1 MQREPPSKFHSL
13 QNNIFPIS
21 SLRLKVS
28 IFRSFKRP
36 AGKSRAGM
44 SNSLA
49 LKVFTAEQ
57 PSSLLPTRRISDK
70 SYFRFCAY
78 LQMTVTLANEECM
91 NTRKIATRF
100 YPWLVLALS
109 FWATTA
115 AAQTIR
121 SLNGTLI
128 TSDNKAAPNVKVAA
142 GTNETVTDSAGNFN
156 LQIRRDVTQLRL
168 EGKNIL
174 RKEVEFRPD
183 ENNLLI
189 QIEYTIPPIHDGL
202 VIEATALEPG
212 IERRDEAIYK
222 NTLFSRDD
230 QVFHT
235 LNAGINAGQH
245 EGGGKSLEIRRF
257 GFNLDHGGV
266 NGGLKVLVNNV
277 QQNQGTQGHGQGY
290 LGQLKSLTPELV
302 QDVNIING
310 PFSAEYGDFSG
321 LGVVH
326 IRLRESLSDQ
336 LTARLQGGS
345 FSTYR
350 HFLGYSPHLES
361 GNALLAYELSSSEGP
376 FKNPLNYRR
385 DNFTGNYTW
394 KLNERRAL
402 GFRFNAGRNNFFSS
416 GQLPLDEVA
425 AGRLDRFGFLDP
437 DNGGRVKSGVGSV
450 YFRNELADG
459 SSFKVD
465 GFVSRSLFDL
475 FSNFTFFAS
484 DETYGDEIQQHDSR
498 LQQGV
503 NAQYLKPYE
512 VLGQHALLTVGANY
526 HDNQINVGLYPSLG
540 RIPNRTVFNPAA
552 LVTSAQARV
561 TNTAGY
567 VQQSVNLW
575 QGKLRLDG
583 GLRYDYFR
591 FDVRDHIDP
600 LDSGIQG
607 AYRFQPKANL
617 AFTPSVKIPATFYV
631 NYGRGISSQDARS
644 VVQRPESPRLSTTD
658 FYQVG
663 AAFNANRFSV
673 STDLFLID
681 RSNEQVYIPDDG
693 SIEFKGRSRAYGVEA
708 KASVKLTRALSFNA
722 GVTRVG
728 NAYYRDELPRVY
740 VDSAPRLV
748 ANAGLTLAE
757 WKGFSGSL
765 RYRHINHYRLDGED
779 PTILA
784 SGFDVLDF
792 SVNRRLRR
800 GLEFNFAIDNLTNK
814 RYYET
819 QNYFASRVQP
829 GAALTSRIHA
839 TPGYPI
845 TVSVGLTFRLHG
857 KD

>member
-1 MQREPPSKFHSL
+1 
-13 QNNIFPIS
+13 
-21 SLRLKVS
+21 
-28 IFRSFKRP
+28 
-36 AGKSRAGM
+36 
-44 SNSLA
+44 
-49 LKVFTAEQ
+49 
-57 PSSLLPTRRISDK
+57 
-70 SYFRFCAY
+70 
-78 LQMTVTLANEECM
+78 M
-91 NTRKIATRF
+91 NTRKPNPLFFLLTILSLSILATNAF
-100 YPWLVLALS
+100 
-109 FWATTA
+109 
-115 AAQTIR
+115 AQSSRT
-121 SLNGTLI
+121 LTGTLI
-128 TSDNKAAPNVKVAA
+128 TKDNKSAPNVKIYA
-142 GTNETVTDSAGNFN
+142 GTSETTTDAQGNFSLKITEN
-156 LQIRRDVTQLRL
+156 ITQLRI
-168 EGKNIL
+168 EGKNVIA
-174 RKEVEFRPD
+174 KEFTFRPD
-183 ENNLLI
+183 ETNLLI
-189 QIEYTIPPIHDGL
+189 PIEYTILPIHDSL

-266 NGGLKVLVNNV
+266 NGGLKVLVDNV

-336 LTARLQGGS
+336 LTARVQGGS
-345 FSTYR
+345 FNTYR
-350 HFLGYSPHLES
+350 HFLGYSPQLEN
-361 GNALLAYELSSSEGP
+361 GNALIAYELSSSDGP

-394 KLNERRAL
+394 KMSEHRAL
-402 GFRFNAGRNNFFSS
+402 GFRFNAGRNNFVSS

-425 AGRLDRFGFLDP
+425 TGKLDRFGFIDP
-437 DNGGRVKSGVGSV
+437 DNGGRVKSGVGSI
-450 YFRNELADG
+450 YFRNEFRDG

-503 NAQYLKPYE
+503 NVQYLKPFQIA
-512 VLGQHALLTVGANY
+512 GNHALFTGGANY
-526 HDNQINVGLYPSLG
+526 HDNQINVGLYPSIG
-540 RIPNRTVFNPAA
+540 RAPNRAALNPDA
-552 LVTSAQARV
+552 LVTSAKARV
-561 TNTAGY
+561 TNSAGY
-567 VQQSVNLW
+567 VQQSIDLLG
-575 QGKLRLDG
+575 GKLHLDG

-591 FDVRDHIDP
+591 FDVRDRVQPDF
-600 LDSGIQG
+600 SGLQS
-607 AYRFQPKANL
+607 ASRFQPKANV
-617 AFTPSVKIPATFYV
+617 AFTPSANIPATFYF
-631 NYGRGISSQDARS
+631 NYGRGIASQDARG
-644 VVQRPESPRLSTTD
+644 VAQRPESPRLSTTD
-658 FYQVG
+658 FYQTG

-673 STDLFLID
+673 SADLFLID

-708 KASVKLTRALSFNA
+708 KASAKLTRKLSFNA
-722 GVTRVG
+722 GLTRVG
-728 NAYYRDELPRVY
+728 NAFYRGESPRIY

-748 ANAGLTLAE
+748 ADAGLTLAD
-757 WKGFSGSL
+757 WHGFSGSL
-765 RYRHINHYRLDGED
+765 RYRHINHYRLDGTD
-779 PTILA
+779 PKLLA

-800 GLEFNFAIDNLTNK
+800 GIEFNLAIDNLTNK

-819 QNYFASRVQP
+819 QNYFESRIRP
-829 GAALTSRIHA
+829 GAELQSRIHA

-845 TVSVGLTFRLHG
+845 TVSAGMTFRLFA

>member
-1 MQREPPSKFHSL
+1 
-13 QNNIFPIS
+13 
-21 SLRLKVS
+21 
-28 IFRSFKRP
+28 
-36 AGKSRAGM
+36 
-44 SNSLA
+44 
-49 LKVFTAEQ
+49 
-57 PSSLLPTRRISDK
+57 
-70 SYFRFCAY
+70 
-78 LQMTVTLANEECM
+78 M
-91 NTRKIATRF
+91 NTRHSLTPSF
-100 YPWLVLALS
+100 LWLLFALS
-109 FWATTA
+109 ILATSA
-115 AAQTIR
+115 FPQTLR
-121 SLNGTLI
+121 TLTGTLI
-128 TSDNKAAPNVKVAA
+128 TKDNQSAPNVKIYA
-142 GTNETVTDSAGNFN
+142 GINETTTDAQGNFSLKIAEN
-156 LQIRRDVTQLRL
+156 ITQLHI
-168 EGKNIL
+168 EGKNVIA
-174 RKEVEFRPD
+174 KDVTFRPD
-183 ENNLLI
+183 ETKLQI
-189 QIEYTIPPIHDGL
+189 QIEYTIPPIHDSL

-266 NGGLKVLVNNV
+266 NGGLKVLVDNV

-336 LTARLQGGS
+336 LTARVQGGS
-345 FSTYR
+345 FNTYR
-350 HFLGYSPHLES
+350 HFLGYSPHLKA
-361 GNALLAYELSSSEGP
+361 GNALIAYELSSSDGP

-394 KLNERRAL
+394 KLNEHRAL
-402 GFRFNAGRNNFFSS
+402 GFRFNAGRNNFVSS
-416 GQLPLDEVA
+416 GQIPLDEVA

-437 DNGGRVKSGVGSV
+437 DNGGRVQSGVGNI
-450 YFRNELADG
+450 YFRNEFANG

-475 FSNFTFFAS
+475 FSNFTFFAN
-484 DETYGDEIQQHDSR
+484 DEKYGDEIQQHDSR

-503 NAQYLKPYE
+503 NAQYLKPFQIA
-512 VLGQHALLTVGANY
+512 GNHALFTTGANY
-526 HDNQINVGLYPSLG
+526 HDNQINVSLYPSIG
-540 RIPNRTVFNPAA
+540 RTPNRAVFNSDA
-552 LVTSAQARV
+552 LVTSANARV

-567 VQQSVNLW
+567 MQQSIDLLG
-575 QGKLRLDG
+575 GKLHLDG

-591 FDVRDHIDP
+591 FDVRDRVQPDF
-600 LDSGIQG
+600 SGAQS
-607 AYRFQPKANL
+607 ASRVQPKANIV
-617 AFTPSVKIPATFYV
+617 FTPSLKIPATFYF
-631 NYGRGISSQDARS
+631 NYGRGIASQDARGIS
-644 VVQRPESPRLSTTD
+644 QRPDSPRLSTTD
-658 FYQVG
+658 FYQTG

-673 STDLFLID
+673 SADLFLID

-693 SIEFKGRSRAYGVEA
+693 SIEFKGPSRAYGVEA
-708 KASVKLTRALSFNA
+708 KASAKITRTLSFNA
-722 GVTRVG
+722 GLTRVG
-728 NAYYRDELPRVY
+728 NAFYRGESPRIY

-748 ANAGLTLAE
+748 ANAGLTLAN
-757 WKGFSGSL
+757 WHGFSGSL
-765 RYRHINHYRLDGED
+765 RYRHINHYRLDGAD
-779 PTILA
+779 PSLLA

-800 GLEFNFAIDNLTNK
+800 GIEFNLAIDNLTNK

-819 QNYFASRVQP
+819 QNYFESRIRP
-829 GAALTSRIHA
+829 GAELQSRIHA

-845 TVSVGLTFRLHG
+845 TVSVGMTFRLFA